1 MNSLYQI
8 VQIEGKGFGCM
19 ALKDIKMQNIW
30 VFFSS
35 RSLKTR
41 EKYISFVQFV
51 YFLME
56 VFYFSI
62 LNDKIHNYMCQ
73 KKLIVNFIIQKL
85 KSKLTSLKRCT
96 K

>member
-41 EKYISFVQFV
+41 EKYTSFAQFV
-51 YFLME
+51 YFLRDICLL
-56 VFYFSI
+56 F
-62 LNDKIHNYMCQ
+62 
-73 KKLIVNFIIQKL
+73 IVNFIIQKL
-85 KSKLTSLKRCT
+85 KSKHTSLKKCT
-96 K
+96 NGAKL